1 MNPRS
6 NIAGRETNI
15 ISAAVT
21 FLFTDIP
28 FKPVATVQALTAI
41 RAATTAAAAF
51 AMGHLSGILTVTAV
65 IFIVLQTMTV
75 RDKSA
80 GPQTETA

>member
-1 MNPRS
+1 MKPRS

-21 FLFTDIP
+21 LRCTDILFP
-28 FKPVATVQALTAI
+28 TAFPVPCPMMI
-41 RAATTAAAAF
+41 SAATTAAAAF

-65 IFIVLQTMTV
+65 IFIVFRTMTV
-75 RDKSA
+75 RDRSA
-80 GPQTETA
+80 GPQAETA